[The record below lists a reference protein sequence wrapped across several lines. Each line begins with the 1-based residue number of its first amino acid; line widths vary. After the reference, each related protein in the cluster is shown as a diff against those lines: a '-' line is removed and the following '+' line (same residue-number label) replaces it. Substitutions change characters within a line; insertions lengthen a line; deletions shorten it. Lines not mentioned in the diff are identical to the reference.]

1 MKKFLKTLIPQG
13 HRQGPLPHRHALHAG
28 VHHRQPAQGAAA
40 RGPEYP
46 EVTVK
51 VQPRFRGRLTLLKD
65 EQGEIKC
72 VCCLACEK
80 ICPTQVITIESGKKE
95 GRKTKI
101 PARYDFEMERC
112 IFCEFCVE
120 SCGFD
125 SIILNHQFE
134 LAAYNR
140 EDFSIGMLGRAQ
152 NMFELTPVGKFSY
165 SDRQGLTTSTDWTRP
180 PMDSC

>member
-1 MKKFLKTLIPQG
+1 MNKILRTLIPFDIAKG
-13 HRQGPLPHRHALHAG
+13 LSITGKHFCKVFFTANRRKVRYHITS
-28 VHHRQPAQGAAA
+28 
-40 RGPEYP
+40 EYP
-46 EVTVK
+46 EVPAK
-51 VQPRFRGRLTLLKD
+51 VQPRYRGRLTLLKD

-80 ICPTQVITIESGKKE
+80 ICPTQVITIEKGKKE
-95 GRKTKI
+95 GRKM
-101 PARYDFEMERC
+101 PFPLRYDFEMERC

-140 EDFSIGMLGRAQ
+140 EDFSIGMEGLGQ
-152 NMFELTPVGKFSY
+152 NMYEPTPVGKFSVA
-165 SDRQGLTTSTDWTRP
+165 DD
-180 PMDSC
+180 

>member
-1 MKKFLKTLIPQG
+1 MNKFLKTLIPQDIAKG
-13 HRQGPLPHRHALHAG
+13 LYLTGKHFLRVFTTANRRKVPLH
-28 VHHRQPAQGAAA
+28 VVS
-40 RGPEYP
+40 EYP
-46 EVTVK
+46 EVK
-51 VQPRFRGRLTLLKD
+51 AKMQPRFRGRLTMLKD

-101 PARYDFEMERC
+101 PLRYDFEMERC

-140 EDFSIGMLGRAQ
+140 EDFSIGMLGKTQ
-152 NMFELTPVGKFSY
+152 NMFDLTPVGRFSY
-165 SDRQGLTTSTDWTRP
+165 SDSDK
-180 PMDSC
+180 D

>member
-1 MKKFLKTLIPQG
+1 MKKFLKTLIPTDIASG
-13 HRQGPLPHRHALHAG
+13 LYITGKHFMKNLLAANRRKVK
-28 VHHRQPAQGAAA
+28 VHVTV
-40 RGPEYP
+40 EYP
-46 EVTVK
+46 EVKTRL
-51 VQPRFRGRLTLLKD
+51 QPRFRGRLTMLKD

-95 GRKTKI
+95 GRKTKL
-101 PARYDFEMERC
+101 PTRYDFEMERC

-140 EDFSIGMLGRAQ
+140 EDFSIGILGKSQ

-165 SDRQGLTTSTDWTRP
+165 SDED
-180 PMDSC
+180 

>member
-1 MKKFLKTLIPQG
+1 MHKILRTLIPFDIAKG
-13 HRQGPLPHRHALHAG
+13 LSITGKHFCKVFFTANRRKVPFHI
-28 VHHRQPAQGAAA
+28 VS
-40 RGPEYP
+40 EYP
-46 EVTVK
+46 EVVAK

-72 VCCLACEK
+72 ICCLACEK
-80 ICPTQVITIESGKKE
+80 ICPTQVITIEKGKKE
-95 GRKTKI
+95 GRKM
-101 PARYDFEMERC
+101 PFPVRYDFEMERC

-140 EDFSIGMLGRAQ
+140 EDFSLGMEGTDQ
-152 NMFELTPVGKFSY
+152 NMFVPSHVGKFSVA
-165 SDRQGLTTSTDWTRP
+165 DD
-180 PMDSC
+180 

>member
-1 MKKFLKTLIPQG
+1 MNKFLKTLIPHDIAKG
-13 HRQGPLPHRHALHAG
+13 LYLTGKHFARVFSTANRRKVPLH
-28 VHHRQPAQGAAA
+28 VVS
-40 RGPEYP
+40 EYP
-46 EVTVK
+46 EVKAK
-51 VQPRFRGRLTLLKD
+51 VQPRFRGRLTMLKD

-101 PARYDFEMERC
+101 PLRYDFEMERC

-152 NMFELTPVGKFSY
+152 NMFELTPVGRFSY
-165 SDRQGLTTSTDWTRP
+165 SDTDK
-180 PMDSC
+180 D

>member
-1 MKKFLKTLIPQG
+1 MTNFLKTLIPQDIAKG
-13 HRQGPLPHRHALHAG
+13 LYLTGQHFMRVFRTANRRKVPLH
-28 VHHRQPAQGAAA
+28 VVS
-40 RGPEYP
+40 ESP
-46 EVTVK
+46 EVPAK

-101 PARYDFEMERC
+101 PLRYDFEMERC

-140 EDFSIGMLGRAQ
+140 EDFSIGMLGTSQ
-152 NMFELTPVGKFSY
+152 NMFELTPVGRYSY
-165 SDRQGLTTSTDWTRP
+165 SDSDK
-180 PMDSC
+180 D

>member
-1 MKKFLKTLIPQG
+1 MDIAKGLQLTGTHFMRVFTTANRRKVTLHVYPG
-13 HRQGPLPHRHALHAG
+13 VPGSAG
-28 VHHRQPAQGAAA
+28 QGA
-40 RGPEYP
+40 
-46 EVTVK
+46 
-51 VQPRFRGRLTLLKD
+51 PRFRGRLTMLKD

-95 GRKTKI
+95 GRKTKL
-101 PARYDFEMERC
+101 PLRYDFEMERC

-165 SDRQGLTTSTDWTRP
+165 SDSDK
-180 PMDSC
+180 D

>member
-1 MKKFLKTLIPQG
+1 MNKILRTLIPFDIAKG
-13 HRQGPLPHRHALHAG
+13 LSITGKHFTKVFFTANRRKVPLHI
-28 VHHRQPAQGAAA
+28 VS
-40 RGPEYP
+40 EYP
-46 EVTVK
+46 EVVAK
-51 VQPRFRGRLTLLKD
+51 VQPRYRGRLTLLKD

-80 ICPTQVITIESGKKE
+80 ICPTQVITIEKGKKE
-95 GRKTKI
+95 GRKM
-101 PARYDFEMERC
+101 PFPVRYDFEMERC

-140 EDFSIGMLGRAQ
+140 EDFSLGMEGAGQ
-152 NMFELTPVGKFSY
+152 NMFEPSPVGKFSVAE
-165 SDRQGLTTSTDWTRP
+165 D
-180 PMDSC
+180 

>member
-1 MKKFLKTLIPQG
+1 MKKILRTLIPVDIAKG
-13 HRQGPLPHRHALHAG
+13 LKVTGSYFFKVFLTANRAKKRPHG
-28 VHHRQPAQGAAA
+28 TQ
-40 RGPEYP
+40 EYP
-46 EVTVK
+46 EVPVK
-51 VQPRFRGRLTLLKD
+51 LAPRFRGRLTMLKD

-101 PARYDFEMERC
+101 PTRYDFEMERC

-134 LAAYNR
+134 LAAYDR
-140 EDFSIGMLGRAQ
+140 EDFSIGMLGKEH
-152 NMFELTPVGKFSY
+152 NMFETTPVGKFSY
-165 SDRQGLTTSTDWTRP
+165 SDED
-180 PMDSC
+180 

>member
-1 MKKFLKTLIPQG
+1 MKKFLKTLIPMDIATG
-13 HRQGPLPHRHALHAG
+13 LALTGKHFLKVFSTANRRK
-28 VHHRQPAQGAAA
+28 VQLHVCS
-40 RGPEYP
+40 EYP
-46 EVTVK
+46 EVKAK
-51 VQPRFRGRLTLLKD
+51 VQPRFRGRLTMLKD

-95 GRKTKI
+95 GRKTKL
-101 PARYDFEMERC
+101 PTRYDFEMERC

-152 NMFELTPVGKFSY
+152 NMFELTPVSDFSHAGK
-165 SDRQGLTTSTDWTRP
+165 D
-180 PMDSC
+180 

>member
-1 MKKFLKTLIPQG
+1 MTNFLKTLIPQDIAKG
-13 HRQGPLPHRHALHAG
+13 LYLTGQHFMRVFRTANRRKVPLH
-28 VHHRQPAQGAAA
+28 VVS
-40 RGPEYP
+40 EYP
-46 EVTVK
+46 EVPAK

-95 GRKTKI
+95 GRKTKL
-101 PARYDFEMERC
+101 PLRYDFEMERC

-140 EDFSIGMLGRAQ
+140 EDFSIGMLGTSQ
-152 NMFELTPVGKFSY
+152 NMFELTPVGRYSY
-165 SDRQGLTTSTDWTRP
+165 SDSDK
-180 PMDSC
+180 D

>member
-1 MKKFLKTLIPQG
+1 V
-13 HRQGPLPHRHALHAG
+13 A
-28 VHHRQPAQGAAA
+28 
-40 RGPEYP
+40 EYP
-46 EVTVK
+46 EVKVK
-51 VQPRFRGRLTLLKD
+51 LAPRYRGRLQMIRD

-80 ICPTQVITIESGKKE
+80 ICPTQVITIEKGKKE
-95 GRKTKI
+95 GRKT
-101 PARYDFEMERC
+101 PYPTRYDFEMERC

-140 EDFSIGMLGRAQ
+140 EDFSHGMEGGFQ
-152 NMFELTPVGKFSY
+152 NMFDNTPVGRY
-165 SDRQGLTTSTDWTRP
+165 SVAE
-180 PMDSC
+180 DSK